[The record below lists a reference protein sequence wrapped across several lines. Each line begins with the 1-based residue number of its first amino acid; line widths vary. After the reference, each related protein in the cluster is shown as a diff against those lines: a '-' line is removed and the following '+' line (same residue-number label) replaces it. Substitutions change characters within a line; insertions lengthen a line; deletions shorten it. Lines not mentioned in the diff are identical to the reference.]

1 MVIIIMSLQENNHYS
16 STTSSMTTRTI
27 SPPPTTTKNN
37 VNISKFCKQILQA
50 DGSIRF
56 AGVANNLGSLI
67 ATEYRQGLIPL
78 MTKEQTSQYAIEAV
92 LRAAIRE
99 EFESNIGRLEYSIG
113 KYEKIIRATIPI
125 IVIVKNTTNAADDN
139 DETKDKK
146 LYLLLSFDIDSDA
159 RTVIDTKIL
168 PYVKEN
174 KMFLV

>member
-1 MVIIIMSLQENNHYS
+1 MSLQENNHYS
-16 STTSSMTTRTI
+16 STTSSMTTTTI
-27 SPPPTTTKNN
+27 SPPTTTKNN
-37 VNISKFCKQILQA
+37 VNLSNFCKQILQA

-125 IVIVKNTTNAADDN
+125 IIIVKNTTNAADEN

>member
-16 STTSSMTTRTI
+16 STTSSMTTTTI
-27 SPPPTTTKNN
+27 SPPTTTKNN
-37 VNISKFCKQILQA
+37 VNLSNFCKQILQA

-125 IVIVKNTTNAADDN
+125 IIIVKNTTNAADEN

>member
-1 MVIIIMSLQENNHYS
+1 MVTIIMSLQENNHYS
-16 STTSSMTTRTI
+16 STTSSMTTTTI

-37 VNISKFCKQILQA
+37 VNLSNFCKQILQA